1 MYQRTEAGFGHGG
14 GAAALPLDGG
24 LRRSLGIAPPILP
37 ELTGWRAAVHDLDLV
52 VDLGA
57 RIGGREWFR
66 GLATCVALCAVPIS
80 LFPSFGPLTGVSPA
94 PMAEAQWQEAR
105 AISIS
110 PLGLGAD
117 TGRRMAPTDMAAPL
131 ADTPERPS
139 IDLVATIGQGD
150 GFARV
155 LERAGVARDEAQAV
169 AKMVGGVMPAG
180 DLKAGTRMDVTLGRR
195 TRKSDPRPLDHL
207 AFRARFDLKLAV
219 ERVDG
224 RLVLKRIPIAVDN
237 TPLRIQGRVG
247 SSLYRSARAAGAP
260 AKAVETYIRA
270 LGSRMSIGR
279 DVRSDDRFDIIIEH
293 RRAETGEVEVGK
305 LLFAGLDQ
313 GKRRTRLMQWTLG
326 GRAQWFEASGVGETK
341 GVMQR
346 PVTGGRLT
354 SKFGMRRHPL
364 LGYSRLHKGM
374 DFGVAYGSPIVAAT
388 DGVVEFAGW
397 HGGHGKYVRIKHGGG
412 LATGYAH
419 MSRIAAKSGQRV
431 SQGQVIG
438 YIGSTGMSTGPHL
451 HYEVYKNGKAV
462 NPASMSFTTT
472 TRLAGGDLARFK
484 AQLGRLLAVRAGAA
498 AAPGAEERSAD
509 ARGLAES
516 DKAKSDRAK
525 SDRAKSDR
533 G

>member
-1 MYQRTEAGFGHGG
+1 MYQREEAGFGHGG
-14 GAAALPLDGG
+14 GAAALALDGG
-24 LRRSLGIAPPILP
+24 LRRSLGLTAPALALP

-57 RIGGREWFR
+57 RIGSRHWFR
-66 GLATCVALCAVPIS
+66 GLFTCVALCAAPIA
-80 LFPSFGPLTGVSPA
+80 LFPSFGPLPGLSPA

-105 AISIS
+105 AIAIS

-169 AKMVGGVMPAG
+169 AKMVADVTSLG

-195 TRKSDPRPLDHL
+195 ASKSDPRPLDKL

-224 RLVLKRIPIAVDN
+224 RLTLQRIPIAVDN

-270 LGSRMSIGR
+270 LASRMSVGR

-305 LLFAGLDQ
+305 LLYAGLDQ
-313 GKRRTRLMQWTLG
+313 GKRRIGLMQWMLG
-326 GRAQWFEASGVGETK
+326 GRAQWFETSGVGETK
-341 GVMQR
+341 GMMNR
-346 PVTGGRLT
+346 PVVGGRLT
-354 SKFGMRRHPL
+354 SNFGMRRHPL
-364 LGYSRLHKGM
+364 LGYSRMHKGM
-374 DFGVAYGSPIVAAT
+374 DIGVAYGTPIVAAT
-388 DGVVEFAGW
+388 DGVVKFAGW
-397 HGGHGKYVRIKHGGG
+397 HGGHGNYVMLSHGGG
-412 LATGYAH
+412 LATAYAH
-419 MSRIAAKSGQRV
+419 MSRIAARPGQRV
-431 SQGQVIG
+431 EQGQVIG
-438 YIGSTGMSTGPHL
+438 YVGSTGLSSGPHL
-451 HYEVYKNGKAV
+451 HYEVYKNGVAI
-462 NPASMSFTTT
+462 NPATMSFTTT
-472 TRLAGGDLARFK
+472 TRLVGGDLARFK
-484 AQLGRLLAVRAGAA
+484 AQLGRLLAVKPGAA
-498 AAPGAEERSAD
+498 APAERT
-509 ARGLAES
+509 AE
-516 DKAKSDRAK
+516 AKGSEKPAK
-525 SDRAKSDR
+525 

>member
-1 MYQRTEAGFGHGG
+1 MEAGFGHGG
-14 GAAALPLDGG
+14 GAVALPLDGG
-24 LRRSLGIAPPILP
+24 LRRAIGISAPALP

-57 RIGGREWFR
+57 RIGSRAWFR
-66 GLATCVALCAVPIS
+66 GLATCVALCAIPIS
-80 LFPSFGPLTGVSPA
+80 LFPSFGPLTGVSPP

-105 AISIS
+105 AIAIS
-110 PLGLGAD
+110 PLGFGAD
-117 TGRRMAPTDMAAPL
+117 TGRRMAPTDAAAPL

-155 LERAGVARDEAQAV
+155 LERAGIARDEAQTV
-169 AKMVGGVMPAG
+169 AKMVGGVVPVG
-180 DLKAGTRMDVTLGRR
+180 DIAPGTRMDVTLGRR
-195 TRKSDPRPLDHL
+195 ARKSDPRPLENL

-224 RLVLKRIPIAVDN
+224 RLALKRIPIAVDN

-247 SSLYRSARAAGAP
+247 SSLYRSARAAGVP

-279 DVRSDDRFDIIIEH
+279 DVRSDDRFDFIIEH

-305 LLFAGLDQ
+305 LLYVGLDQ
-313 GKRRTRLMQWTLG
+313 GKRRTQLMQWTLG
-326 GRAQWFEASGVGETK
+326 GRLQWFEASGVGETK
-341 GVMQR
+341 GSMRQ
-346 PVTGGRLT
+346 PVAGGRLT
-354 SKFGMRRHPL
+354 SSFGMRRHPL

-374 DFGVAYGSPIVAAT
+374 DFGAAYGSPIVAAT
-388 DGVVEFAGW
+388 DGTVDFAGW
-397 HGGHGKYVRIKHGGG
+397 HGGHGKYVRVNHGAG

-419 MSRIAAKSGQRV
+419 MSRIVAKPGQRV

-438 YIGSTGMSTGPHL
+438 YVGSTGLSTGPHL
-451 HYEVYKNGKAV
+451 HYEVYKNGTAI

-472 TRLAGGDLARFK
+472 TRLAGGDLSRFK
-484 AQLGRLLAVRAGAA
+484 AQLNRLLAVRPGGGAA
-498 AAPGAEERSAD
+498 PAAVERSAE
-509 ARGLAES
+509 ARTAQ
-516 DKAKSDRAK
+516 KSNK
-525 SDRAKSDR
+525 